1 MVDSMMII
9 GAAGSVGHDMMYQIA
24 SMGLPIK
31 VIGADVNEAKGKFEI
46 EESLHIAHSFGFYPE
61 LSFQKVDLFD
71 IEGTAEILSELQPK
85 VICNLASLG
94 SWWVTRLLPDDEYK
108 KIGPIG
114 PWLPNHL
121 TLAMKLMTAI
131 KKTGLDIK
139 VVNGAF
145 PDATNVVLDK
155 LGMAPVCGGGNMD
168 LGIFRFKRIIAR
180 DMKVPYSSV
189 TIYGVGHHGSFYTKR
204 MDAPFWVKIVVDGE
218 DVTERYPNTK
228 LRDMYAEAGYAAS
241 AQYAGAL
248 VDQMRTAASF
258 LKNTLAVYYNTNQIM
273 ECVPGPNGLTG
284 AYPCRLGENG
294 ADVFVPDIGVEEAIK
309 INQAGGQFDGIE
321 RIKNDGT
328 VVFMDENVEYM
339 REVVG
344 YECKELK
351 PSESEERAM
360 ELNGLLKKLY
370 DKYKV
375 EA

>member
-1 MVDSMMII
+1 MVDSIMII
-9 GAAGSVGHDMMYQIA
+9 GSAGSVGHDMMYQIA

-31 VIGADVNEAKGKFEI
+31 VIGADVNEVKGRFEI
-46 EESLHIAHSFGFYPE
+46 EESLHIAHSFDYYPD
-61 LSFQKVDLFD
+61 LSFQKIDLFD
-71 IEGTAEILSELQPK
+71 VEGTSEILSQLQPK

-121 TLAMKLMTAI
+121 TLAIKLMKAI
-131 KKTGLDIK
+131 KKSGLDIK

-155 LGMAPVCGGGNMD
+155 IGMPPVCGGGNMD
-168 LGIFRFKRIIAR
+168 LGIFRFKRILAR
-180 DMKVPYSSV
+180 DLKVPYSSV
-189 TIYGVGHHGSFYTKR
+189 KIYGVGHHGSFYTKR
-204 MDAPFWVKIVVDGE
+204 MDAPFWVKILVNGE
-218 DVTERYPNTK
+218 DLTENYPNTK

-258 LKNTLAVYYNTNQIM
+258 LKNVLAIYYNTNQEM
-273 ECVPGPNGLTG
+273 ECVPGPNGLPG

-294 ADVFVPDIGVEEAIK
+294 SEVFVPDLEVDEAIR

-321 RIKNDGT
+321 RIKEDGT
-328 VVFMDENVEYM
+328 VVFRDENVDYM

-344 YECKELK
+344 YDCKELK
-351 PSESEERAM
+351 PKDSEERAT
-360 ELNGLLKKLY
+360 ELNILLKKLY
-370 DKYKV
+370 EKYKV
-375 EA
+375 ET

>member
-1 MVDSMMII
+1 MVESMMII
-9 GAAGSVGHDMMYQIA
+9 GSAGSVGHDMMYQIA

-31 VIGADVNEAKGKFEI
+31 VVGADVNEAKGKFEI
-46 EESLHIAHSFGFYPE
+46 EESLHIAHSFDFYPD
-61 LSFQKVDLFD
+61 LSFQKIDLFD
-71 IEGTAEILSELQPK
+71 IEGTSEILSQLQPK

-121 TLAMKLMTAI
+121 TLAMKLMKAI
-131 KKTGLDIK
+131 KKSGLDIK

-168 LGIFRFKRIIAR
+168 LGIFRFKRILAR

-189 TIYGVGHHGSFYTKR
+189 KIFGVGHHGSFYTKR
-204 MDAPFWVKIVVDGE
+204 MDAPFWVKILVNGE
-218 DVTERYPNTK
+218 DVTGRYPNKK

-241 AQYAGAL
+241 AQYVGVL

-258 LKNTLAVYYNTNQIM
+258 LKNTLAVYYNTKQEM
-273 ECVPGPNGLTG
+273 ECVPGPNGLPG

-294 ADVFVPDIGVEEAIK
+294 AEVFVPDIGVDEAVK
-309 INQAGGQFDGIE
+309 INQEGGQFDGIE
-321 RIKNDGT
+321 RIKDDGT
-328 VVFMDENVEYM
+328 VVFRDENVEYM

-344 YECKELK
+344 YECKELNPK
-351 PSESEERAM
+351 DSEERAA
-360 ELNGLLKKLY
+360 ELNRLLKQLY
-370 DKYKV
+370 EKNKV
-375 EA
+375 KV

>member
-1 MVDSMMII
+1 MII
-9 GAAGSVGHDMMYQIA
+9 GSAGSVGHDMLYQIA

-31 VIGADVNEAKGKFEI
+31 VIGADVDEVKGRFEI
-46 EESLHIAHSFGFYPE
+46 EESLHVAHSFNFYPD
-61 LSFQKVDLFD
+61 LSFQKINLFD
-71 IEGTAEILSELQPK
+71 IDGTAELLSELKPK

-94 SWWVTRLLPDDEYK
+94 SWWITRLLPDEEYK

-131 KKTGLDIK
+131 KKSGEDIK

-168 LGIFRFKRIIAR
+168 MGIFRWKRIIAR
-180 DMKVPYSSV
+180 DMEVPFSSV
-189 TIYGVGHHGSFYTKR
+189 KIYGVGHHGTFYTKR
-204 MDAPFWVKIVVDGE
+204 MDAPFWVKILVNGE
-218 DVTERYPNTK
+218 DVTERYPNSK
-228 LRDMYAEAGYAAS
+228 LKDMYAEAGHAGS
-241 AQYAGAL
+241 SQYAGAL

-258 LKNTLAVYYNTNQIM
+258 LKNVLAVYYDKNQEM
-273 ECVPGPNGLTG
+273 ECVPGPNGLPG
-284 AYPCRLGENG
+284 AYPCILGKDG
-294 ADVFVPDIGVEEAIK
+294 ARVFVPDIGVDEAIK
-309 INQAGGQFDGIE
+309 INQAGGQYDGIK
-321 RIKNDGT
+321 RIKDNGT
-328 VVFMDENVEYM
+328 VVYMDENVEYM

-344 YECKELK
+344 YDCKELK
-351 PSESEERAM
+351 PSESEERAK
-360 ELNGLLKKLY
+360 ELNVLLKKLY